1 MISHWARDREKR
13 TGPPADLSLTFN
25 KMRTLRSL
33 AKSPLFTLAA
43 IATLALG
50 IGANTA
56 VFSVL
61 HSVVLAPLPFP
72 SEERLVMLP
81 SHNEGLGITNGGVS
95 ADDLREWREQNHHF
109 SAVAGHRYYYFNL
122 TKITPP
128 LQISAAKTTDD
139 FFKIMAV
146 PPMLGRTW
154 EPRDFQPDAPPVV
167 IRGHPLWANSFGAD
181 PHIIGRTIFVDD
193 RPVEVIG
200 VMPAGFRD
208 VFGVTDMWI
217 PEPLEGPGATPGG
230 GRWWAGIAS
239 LKPGADL
246 AQARAEI
253 LTIAAAQSKARPE
266 RNSGWTADVVT
277 ARRALVEGVDTGLA
291 LLGGAGAC
299 LLLITC
305 ANVGGLVIARA
316 QSRRRE
322 VAIRSALGAT
332 RLDLFRQFLAE
343 GLVLGLAGG
352 MLGALLAWMG
362 VPALVQLL
370 PNWFPRA
377 AEISVNTT
385 ALVVTALVSTITGLV
400 FGLLPVRGGRWDRQP
415 GRDLQSRGSDSP
427 GVGRA
432 RSGLMIA
439 EVALS
444 VILLTGAGLMVRSF
458 AQIQNV
464 PPGIQPHGLIGMVLY
479 PLEKSYPERA
489 ARKLFFDS
497 VLERVRAV
505 PGVDSASLTRTTP
518 FVWGVQTPFE
528 VEGRPPEP
536 GQTPS
541 AYLDPIDGDFF
552 RTMGIPLRAGR
563 TFAVTDQA
571 ESPLVVVISEAMA
584 RKYFPERS
592 PIGRT
597 LRLVDYPNQP
607 TAEIIGV
614 AADVR
619 RSGLLATAPVQ
630 MYVSYQQLA
639 PPFATVMLRS
649 AAANP
654 VSIVKS
660 VHRAIWAVNSD
671 QPIGATLDMEQLV
684 AGSVGVPRLGLVL
697 FTVFAGV
704 ALLLAAVGLYG
715 VVAYSVG
722 SRTREFGIRMA
733 LGAESRQIF
742 GLVLREGGILVGV
755 GLALGLVASLAL
767 ARLMSG
773 LVFGISPTD
782 PLSFLL
788 VIPLLAFVA
797 LLAAALP
804 ARRATRI
811 DPNTALRAE

>member
-1 MISHWARDREKR
+1 MF
-13 TGPPADLSLTFN
+13 G
-25 KMRTLRSL
+25 TLRSL
-33 AKSPLFTLAA
+33 AKSPLFTIAA

-72 SEERLVMLP
+72 SEERLVTLP
-81 SHNEGLGITNGGVS
+81 SHNTALGITNGGVS

-128 LQISAAKTTDD
+128 LQVSAAKTTDD

-146 PPMLGRTW
+146 PPLLGRTW
-154 EPRDFQPDAPPVV
+154 EPRDFQPDAAPVV
-167 IRGHPLWANSFGAD
+167 ILGHPLWANSYGAD
-181 PHIIGRTIFVDD
+181 RAIIGRTIFVDD
-193 RPVEVIG
+193 RPMEIVG

-208 VFGVTDMWI
+208 VFGVTDMWV
-217 PEPLEGPGATPGG
+217 PEPLEGPAATPGG
-230 GRWWAGIAS
+230 GRWWAGIAI

-246 AQARAEI
+246 AHARAEI
-253 LTIAAAQSKARPE
+253 QALAAAQAQARPE
-266 RNSGWTADVVT
+266 RNANWTAQVVP

-352 MLGALLAWMG
+352 VLGALLAWLG

-370 PNWFPRA
+370 PTWFPRA
-377 AEISVNTT
+377 DEISVNATT
-385 ALVVTALVSTITGLV
+385 LTVTALISAFTGIV
-400 FGLLPVRGGRWDRQP
+400 FGLLPVLGGRRDREP

-432 RSGLMIA
+432 RAGLMIA

-458 AQIQNV
+458 FQIQNV
-464 PPGIQPHGLIGMVLY
+464 PSGIQPRGLSGMVLY
-479 PLEKSYPERA
+479 PLEMSYPDRA

-497 VLERVRAV
+497 VMERVRAV
-505 PGVDSASLTRTTP
+505 PGVESASLTRTTP
-518 FVWGVQTPFE
+518 FMWGIRSPFE
-528 VEGRPPEP
+528 VEGRPAAP

-541 AYLDPIDGDFF
+541 AYLDPIDSDFF

-563 TFAVTDQA
+563 SFAATDQA
-571 ESPLVVVISEAMA
+571 ESPLVLVINESMA
-584 RKYFPERS
+584 RKYFSDRN
-592 PIGRT
+592 PIGQV
-597 LRLVDYPNQP
+597 LRLTDYPDQP
-607 TAEIIGV
+607 TAEIVGV

-619 RSGLLATAPVQ
+619 RSGLLEATPIQ
-630 MYVSYQQLA
+630 MYASYQQLA
-639 PPFATVMLRS
+639 PPFATIMFRS
-649 AAANP
+649 TAADPN
-654 VSIVKS
+654 SLVKS

-671 QPIGATLDMEQLV
+671 QPIGPTLEMEQLI
-684 AGSVGVPRLGLVL
+684 ANSVGIPRLGLVL
-697 FTVFAGV
+697 FAVFAGV

-715 VVAYSVG
+715 VIAYSVG
-722 SRTREFGIRMA
+722 TRTREFGIRMA

-742 GLVLREGGILVGV
+742 GLVLREGGILVAV
-755 GLALGLVASLAL
+755 GLALGLIASLAL
-767 ARLMSG
+767 ARLMTG

-788 VIPLLAFVA
+788 VIPLLGFVA

-811 DPNTALRAE
+811 DPNSALRAE